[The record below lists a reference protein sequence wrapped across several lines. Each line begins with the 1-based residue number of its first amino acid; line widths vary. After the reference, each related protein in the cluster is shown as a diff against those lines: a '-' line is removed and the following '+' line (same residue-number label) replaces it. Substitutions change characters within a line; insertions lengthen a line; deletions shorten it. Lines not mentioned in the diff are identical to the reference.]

1 MEEENP
7 VYMGLEYNESVDTK
21 KDLLSSEVSLI
32 NIIKITRRYNLL
44 RAEEMRLKSQ
54 MYKAVRDLELA
65 IKKTRSSFPFLK
77 IPETAKR
84 EEVIKKK
91 EVVINKE
98 HYDADLE
105 NQLRDIQSR
114 LRAI

>member
-7 VYMGLEYNESVDTK
+7 VYFRLEYDESVDAK
-21 KDLLSSEVSLI
+21 KDLLSSEVSLL

-44 RAEEMRLKSQ
+44 RADEMNLKSQ
-54 MYKAVRDLELA
+54 IYKAVRDLELA

-84 EEVIKKK
+84 EEVVKKK
-91 EVVINKE
+91 EVVVTKE

-105 NQLRDIQSR
+105 AQLRDIQAR